1 MINAQKVT
9 LGIMLCFIFL
19 FGVLGCPATSQ
30 KPGINKVEYKVVEV
44 PVQFNEDVLNKLVEE
59 GWEFFGGFT
68 VYYQML
74 QHGHAA
80 RMMKLIFKRYKI
92 T

>member
-44 PVQFNEDVLNKLVEE
+44 PVQFNEDVLNKLGEE
-59 GWEFFGGFT
+59 GWEFVGGFT
-68 VYYQML
+68 VFATIEQ
-74 QHGHAA
+74 GIEA